1 MKKTLLAA
9 LAALL
14 ATAPAAHAG
23 EESYITFGAGIFEVL
38 DDTHDST
45 EFRLEYRASNFWK
58 SLYPSIGLMY
68 NTDDAVYGVFS
79 LNYDVYLHENVVLTP
94 YTGVGV
100 YEESDSKNL
109 GGPIEFRSGLEVAYQ
124 ADNGARVGVNFSH
137 MSNAG
142 IYEKNPGQESLVLNV
157 SVPTARILS
166 GF

>member
-1 MKKTLLAA
+1 MKKLLVMSA
-9 LAALL
+9 LALALS
-14 ATAPAAHAG
+14 TPAHAG
-23 EESYITFGAGIFEVL
+23 DEKYLTIGAGIFEVL

-45 EFRLEYRASNFWK
+45 EFRLEYRHNNIWK
-58 SLYPSIGLMY
+58 SLYPSLGLMY
-68 NTDDAVYGVFS
+68 NTDDAIYGVFS
-79 LNYDVYLHENVVLTP
+79 LNYDFNLTNHIILTP
-94 YTGVGV
+94 FTGVGV

-109 GGPIEFRSGLEVAYQ
+109 GGPIEFRSGLELAYE

-157 SVPTARILS
+157 SIPTARILG